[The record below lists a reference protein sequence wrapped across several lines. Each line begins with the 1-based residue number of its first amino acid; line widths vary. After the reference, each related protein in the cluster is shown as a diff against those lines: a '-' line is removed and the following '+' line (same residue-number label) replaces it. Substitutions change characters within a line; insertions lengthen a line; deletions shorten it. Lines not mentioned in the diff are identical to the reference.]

1 LRNTKWVNRETEKVG
16 EKEEGRGEVT
26 ETERNREK
34 EIEWAR
40 GWGGSERRLKRNA
53 ECDPNVLY

>member
-1 LRNTKWVNRETEKVG
+1 MG